1 MLGRILSSAI
11 GAKID
16 RQEGDRGVKGAILGW
31 LAPTAVKG
39 AVRLGALAAVG
50 LGVAALVKKSRR

>member
-1 MLGRILSSAI
+1 MLGKILTSAI

-16 RQEGDRGVKGAILGW
+16 QQDGDRGVTGAILGW
-31 LAPTAVKG
+31 LAPTAIKG